1 VASRA
6 LTPTLIVCLA
16 GAVAGGIALARP
28 PSTPATATLVAP
40 DTTGTGPD
48 RGPTSSAAHG
58 AHQPAPKP
66 RSSESAAKPSK
77 DAPVLTISGF
87 AFGEPLTVP
96 PGAKVTV
103 RNADRAPHTVTAA
116 GGAFDTRTIAP
127 GATASFVA
135 PSKPGTYRFAC
146 AIHPSMTG
154 SLVVA
159 G

>member
-1 VASRA
+1 MASRA

-16 GAVAGGIALARP
+16 GAVTAGIALARP
-28 PSTPATATLVAP
+28 SSTPAPAALVAP
-40 DTTGTGPD
+40 DGASAAPD
-48 RGPTSSAAHG
+48 PTSPSRYG
-58 AHQPAPKP
+58 AHQPSAAPP
-66 RSSESAAKPSK
+66 SSESAAKSRST
-77 DAPVLTISGF
+77 APAITISGF
-87 AFGEPLTVP
+87 AFGAPVTVT

-103 RNADRAPHTVTAA
+103 RNADSAPHTVTAA

-146 AIHPSMTG
+146 GIHPSMTG